1 MVAQKGF
8 TETAANGD
16 RFIVLENGRRYE
28 GTPGMVDYQT
38 VDFDKYYLRIE
49 PREAKPGAPTTKGMT
64 TADLWAERK
73 PDQVAELHWR
83 IALPMAVLI
92 MALFAVPLSFVN
104 PRSGRSW
111 NLFLAV
117 LVYAL
122 YNNLLSIFQA
132 WTAQGK
138 IPGWL
143 GLWPV
148 HGAMIVIIAVLFYK
162 QLYGLRWLATGK
174 SAPASV

>member
-1 MVAQKGF
+1 MG
-8 TETAANGD
+8 
-16 RFIVLENGRRYE
+16 
-28 GTPGMVDYQT
+28 
-38 VDFDKYYLRIE
+38 
-49 PREAKPGAPTTKGMT
+49 
-64 TADLWAERK
+64 
-73 PDQVAELHWR
+73 
-83 IALPMAVLI
+83 
-92 MALFAVPLSFVN
+92 LFAIPLSFVN

-111 NLFLAV
+111 NLIFAV

-148 HGAMIVIIAVLFYK
+148 HGAMILIVAVLFYK

-174 SAPASV
+174 TSTAPV